1 MEMETTNWLQHA
13 VFTNSMPELTKA
25 LYNIAIDVMSILTEA
40 LNSFSQAEAMFSR
53 PKKEEDH
60 VRLYVCIELLLVMFL
75 SNILYMFDIIGSDV
89 IFYTHICSFYY
100 VFATRFVKRGLIHA

>member
-53 PKKEEDH
+53 PKKEGEH
-60 VRLYVCIELLLVMFL
+60 VRLYVCIEMLLVMFL
-75 SNILYMFDIIGSDV
+75 LSIQLLVYRFDIIG
-89 IFYTHICSFYY
+89 
-100 VFATRFVKRGLIHA
+100 